1 MLSRFANP
9 NVFQHDLLL
18 GNRTCGWPAHMFVC
32 LLACVSQCVRACVCL
47 NECACMCFPTLQIRG
62 AGLWNTL
69 CVCLHTSVFTLGV
82 TVCCAHNMSRWLN
95 ICQSGFWPGAP
106 SGTPSLS
113 VFSERPPRSLAACAS
128 VWEQRGLSEQTL
140 PLRVFQ
146 HIRAALVK
154 FAGRALPP
162 SLPLVPPAL
171 GNGTTS
177 FSFQNEGN
185 EAQAG
190 RVSK

>member
-1 MLSRFANP
+1 MAFDQAPHQALRRCRYLVSGRRARLQPVRVCENS
-9 NVFQHDLLL
+9 VAFQNKL
-18 GNRTCGWPAHMFVC
+18 F
-32 LLACVSQCVRACVCL
+32 
-47 NECACMCFPTLQIRG
+47 
-62 AGLWNTL
+62 
-69 CVCLHTSVFTLGV
+69 
-82 TVCCAHNMSRWLN
+82 
-95 ICQSGFWPGAP
+95 
-106 SGTPSLS
+106 
-113 VFSERPPRSLAACAS
+113 
-128 VWEQRGLSEQTL
+128 